1 VKELSSRCCA
11 NLAIASRVNQGSLF
25 LLYIILTFY
34 VNIAMVL
41 EVQKSGLDKKC
52 FLLYTLYRKT
62 TMNGR
67 LRLWRSF
74 KSR

>member
-1 VKELSSRCCA
+1 VKELSARCCA
-11 NLAIASRVNQGSLF
+11 NFAIVSRVNQGSLF
-25 LLYIILTFY
+25 LLYIILTCY

-52 FLLYTLYRKT
+52 FWLYTLYRKT

-67 LRLWRSF
+67 LRL
-74 KSR
+74 